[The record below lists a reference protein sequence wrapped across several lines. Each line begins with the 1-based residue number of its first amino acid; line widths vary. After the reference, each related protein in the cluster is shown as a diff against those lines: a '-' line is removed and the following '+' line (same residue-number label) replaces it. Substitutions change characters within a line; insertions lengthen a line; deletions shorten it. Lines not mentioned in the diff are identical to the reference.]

1 MNLEPGYTPVLQK
14 EGTIQERPYT
24 HDMTRVYILN
34 ADCETLTV
42 DVTFMDIEAEFDG
55 VIYDELNI
63 DGISYNGRKDPFQVK
78 LSPSFL

>member
-14 EGTIQERPYT
+14 EGTIEERPYT
-24 HDMTRVYILN
+24 DYMTRFYILN

-42 DVTFMDIEAEFDG
+42 DVTFMEIEPESEGVVYDG
-55 VIYDELNI
+55 LYI
-63 DGISYNGRKDPFQVK
+63 DGISYTGRKKPFQVK